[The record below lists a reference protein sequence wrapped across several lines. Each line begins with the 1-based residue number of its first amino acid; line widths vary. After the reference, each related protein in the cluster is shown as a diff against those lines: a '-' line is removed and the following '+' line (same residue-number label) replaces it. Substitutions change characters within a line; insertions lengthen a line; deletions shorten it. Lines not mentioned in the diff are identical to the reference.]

1 MMSYGMMLGVV
12 IALVE
17 TARFSVYIVLF
28 LILAVADPK
37 ETHVEC
43 LKTFL
48 LESIMRETDRSSIIR
63 LNWGVILGL
72 FVP

>member
-28 LILAVADPK
+28 LVLVVADPK
-37 ETHVEC
+37 EAHVEC
-43 LKTFL
+43 LGTFL
-48 LESIMRETDRSSIIR
+48 LESIMRECDRSSVIR
-63 LNWGVILGL
+63 LDWGAVLGL
-72 FVP
+72 FVS

>member
-1 MMSYGMMLGVV
+1 MMSYRMMLGVV

-17 TARFSVYIVLF
+17 TARFPVYIVLF

-43 LKTFL
+43 LGAFL
-48 LESIMRETDRSSIIR
+48 LESIMRESDRSSIIR
-63 LNWGVILGL
+63 LDGGAVLGL
-72 FVP
+72 FVS

>member
-17 TARFSVYIVLF
+17 TARFPVYIVLF
-28 LILAVADPK
+28 LILAVANPK

-43 LKTFL
+43 LGALL
-48 LESIMRETDRSSIIR
+48 LESVMRESNRSSVIR
-63 LNWGVILGL
+63 LDWGAVLGL
-72 FVP
+72 FVS